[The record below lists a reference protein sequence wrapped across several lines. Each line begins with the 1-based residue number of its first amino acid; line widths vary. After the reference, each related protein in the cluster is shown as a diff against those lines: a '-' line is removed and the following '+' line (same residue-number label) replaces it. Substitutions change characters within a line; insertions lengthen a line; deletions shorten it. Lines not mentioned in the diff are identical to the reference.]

1 MTKTKE
7 MMEAEELKK
16 RIDEAKILCFNYMIH
31 VSGMKP
37 DDLKN
42 SGHKSIEA
50 GIVWAFQHYHK
61 RIVKMSDE
69 FLKKYPD

>member
-1 MTKTKE
+1 MTE
-7 MMEAEELKK
+7 REAAEELKK
-16 RIDEAKILCFNYMIH
+16 RIDEAKIRCFNYMTH

-37 DDLKN
+37 DGLKN
-42 SGHKSIEA
+42 SGHKSVEA

-61 RIVKMSDE
+61 SIVKMSDE